1 MKTVP
6 RKNLN
11 GTSRKDIRMKNN
23 KGFTLV
29 ELLVVISIIAILLA
43 VLMPALSKAREQARR
58 IVCLNL
64 LKTFGTASG
73 LYLNVYNGYY
83 VPFSQMPTK
92 LELHSGPYGVWDER
106 WPENKYFRRC
116 IAANRNL
123 DENKMDAWN
132 DPYIFPAE
140 LRCPSHKITD
150 PCQYMANF
158 RAVNDWP
165 MVMSYAMNTERW
177 VGPNT
182 YDAVAWMPSDHKL
195 RAYTVG
201 KVKRPGATA
210 FFIESN
216 YYQTRYDRANYK
228 KYWDVFRDT
237 LQATPNN
244 GNWAQVAY
252 RHAEKASVLFF
263 DGHANVIP
271 KTEMWNSKIP
281 YSTQRPNTSR
291 PAMPLWDAEFP
302 LVGSTGNGM

>member
-1 MKTVP
+1 
-6 RKNLN
+6 
-11 GTSRKDIRMKNN
+11 MKNK

-43 VLMPALSKAREQARR
+43 VLMPALSKAREQGRR

-64 LKTFGTASG
+64 LKTFGTASSV
-73 LYLNVYNGYY
+73 YLQTSNGIY
-83 VPFSQMPTK
+83 VPFSQMPLNIAANT
-92 LELHSGPYGVWDER
+92 GAYGVWDER
-106 WPENKYFRRC
+106 WPQNRYFRKC
-116 IAANRNL
+116 IAANRKI
-123 DENKMDAWN
+123 DEKIMEKENGGWDA
-132 DPYIFPAE
+132 PYIFPPE
-140 LRCPSHKITD
+140 LRCPAHKIIDET
-150 PCQYMANF
+150 QYMANF

-177 VGPNT
+177 TGTNT
-182 YDAVAWMPSDHKL
+182 YDAAGWMPSDHKF
-195 RAYTVG
+195 RAYTIG
-201 KVKRPGATA
+201 KVKRPVATA

-228 KYWDVFRDT
+228 KYWDVFGDT

-252 RHAEKASVLFF
+252 RHSEKAGVSFF
-263 DGHANVIP
+263 DGHASVVP

-291 PAMPLWDAEFP
+291 LSIPLWDAEFP
-302 LVGSTGNGM
+302 MVGSTGNGI